1 MSEQLSSFRMK
12 RGRRVFNSYS
22 AINSF
27 SFALVTGNTVTLY
40 ALALGASST
49 VVGVLGAFMFLS
61 FFAIPLGKIALRRF
75 TLVKTFAHNWMLR
88 NCSLIPLLAIPPA
101 VATGHRGA
109 ALWLLALGVFLFNLF
124 RGIGLIA
131 NNPVIGLLAPG
142 KDRGE
147 YIVKVSLINNGTALL
162 ATLGLA
168 YLLWKD
174 SGIPTYNLVIIVGIL
189 SGIIASALLY
199 KLPEPPASA
208 AGSSVAESTDGASCE
223 CGSSSF
229 SAHFKRAIAEPNFRR
244 FILSYLVI
252 GLGIGMARPF
262 IIVYCKSVYGQS
274 DSLVTV
280 FSVCSSL
287 GALLMG
293 MVMRL
298 TIDRLG
304 AKPMY
309 IIFAAVSLASLV
321 PALASPGIGTAIFPI
336 FFLCVFSAITNMGF
350 AGQESAAQTYF
361 FAMVPKASIMDLSML
376 YFFILGGTGAIG
388 SIAGGALLDMLGG
401 FGLSPLA
408 SFRVFFSASALV
420 ILAGIHIQRK
430 LLDLGSYPVR
440 DTLAV
445 LFSPRDMRALTLLKK
460 LDSNENPDEETGI
473 IAELG
478 EVASHISAERLLERL
493 SSPRFAVRYEAL
505 QSVESLGRLS
515 GKMKEALIAEL
526 ESGEYGTAALAA
538 RLAGKFGVTHALP
551 ALRRSLSSPD
561 YRLAGESMLALALL
575 HDDRHQCMVSDLLLS
590 SSNPFILVRGVQAM
604 TEYGTA
610 ASVPILLDLLR
621 NEKLPPH
628 VADETILAL
637 SDLMG
642 VPKKFYYAFESYVR
656 DRKRATE
663 ILLDSFDEYCAK
675 SHRDSPE
682 LKSLL
687 SDFIRAEYGQGVL
700 GDERFVRWFL
710 KAGKG
715 HTGLY
720 SGLLVSLVLDA
731 ELVRQEPFRFFLCFW
746 AASAF
751 ADPTLIEK

>member
-12 RGRRVFNSYS
+12 RGRRVFDSFS
-22 AINSF
+22 AFNSF
-27 SFALVTGNTVTLY
+27 SFALVTGNTITLY

-49 VVGVLGAFMFLS
+49 VVGILGAFMFLS
-61 FFAIPLGKIALRRF
+61 FFAIPLGKIALGRF
-75 TLVKTFAHNWMLR
+75 TLIKTFAHSWMLR
-88 NCSLIPLLAIPPA
+88 NFSLLPLLAIPPF
-101 VATGHRGA
+101 VATGNRGA
-109 ALWLLALGVFLFNLF
+109 AMLLLALGVFLFNLF

-162 ATLGLA
+162 ATVGLA

-174 SGIPTYNLVIIVGIL
+174 SGLPTYNLVIIVGIL
-189 SGIIASALLY
+189 TGILASALLY
-199 KLPEPPASA
+199 KLPEPAASGPADTVSHEPL
-208 AGSSVAESTDGASCE
+208 SFAS
-223 CGSSSF
+223 
-229 SAHFKRAIAEPNFRR
+229 HLKRAMAEPNFRR

-309 IIFAAVSLASLV
+309 IIFAAVSLLSLA

-388 SIAGGALLDMLGG
+388 SIAGGALLDSLEA
-401 FGLSPLA
+401 FGLSPLSA
-408 SFRVFFSASALV
+408 FRVFFAASALV
-420 ILAGIHIQRK
+420 ILAGIAIQKK

-460 LDSNENPDEETGI
+460 LDANENPDEETGI

-478 EVASHISAERLLERL
+478 EVASHVSAERLLERL

-505 QSVESLGRLS
+505 QSVESLTRLS
-515 GKMKEALIAEL
+515 GKMKEALVAEI

-538 RLAGKFGVTHALP
+538 RIAGKFGVVHALP
-551 ALRRSLSSPD
+551 ALRRALGSPD
-561 YRLAGESMLALALL
+561 YRLAGEAMLALALL
-575 HDDRHQCMVSDLLLS
+575 HDERHQCMVSGLLLA

-621 NEKLPPH
+621 NESLPPH
-628 VADETILAL
+628 IADETILAL

-656 DRKRATE
+656 DRKRAAD
-663 ILLDSFDEYCAK
+663 ILLDVFDESCSK
-675 SHRDSPE
+675 CHKDSPE

-687 SDFIRAEYGQGVL
+687 SDFMRSDGGRAENGAAGTT
-700 GDERFVRWFL
+700 DERFVRWFL
-710 KAGKG
+710 AAGKG

-720 SGLLVSLVLDA
+720 SGLLVGLVLDA
-731 ELVRQEPFRFFLCFW
+731 ELTRLDAFRFFLCFW
-746 AASAF
+746 AVSAF
-751 ADPTLIEK
+751 ADPRLIEK